1 MDNLPIGPLL
11 AVLALLIL
19 WSGLFTAIEAAQ
31 QHLLTQRT
39 ASRSGDKPVA
49 KLNFPLNSLIFCNTL
64 CRALVVVISTLLA
77 IFGWA
82 EKGPWLACLS
92 ATAALLVFA
101 DYLPRTLASRYPDTI
116 LALGNTL
123 LGVPLKIIYPAAW
136 LLGGISQLLL
146 KPFAR
151 KVKVVQQSEDEP
163 PAPQNDGTDHEH
175 PACRPHAL
183 SGIHALDNITVNDI
197 LVPRS
202 EVDGI
207 NLDDSI
213 EEIIEQLRANKRTRL
228 PVFHS
233 DINQV
238 EAVLNT
244 RQIRHLLPDASL
256 TKDALLAA
264 CHEPYFVPESTPLQ
278 LQLLN
283 FHKQQRRLG
292 MVVDEYGEVE
302 GIVTLED
309 ILEEIVGEFESQHSL
324 DNPHIHPQADGR
336 LVIEG
341 AASIRELNKSLGW
354 HLPSDGPKTLNGLVT
369 EALETIPDSA
379 VCLKIGRYRLEILE
393 TEDNRV
399 SRVLIW
405 HVAAGEATSLRSMAK
420 PL

>member
-1 MDNLPIGPLL
+1 MDDLPIGPML

-19 WSGLFTAIEAAQ
+19 WSGLFTAIEIAQ
-31 QHLLTQRT
+31 QQLLAQRT
-39 ASRSGDKPVA
+39 ASRSSDKPVA
-49 KLNFPLNSLIFCNTL
+49 KLSFPLSSLILCNTL

-77 IFGWA
+77 IFTWA
-82 EKGPWLACLS
+82 QNGPWIACLGAS
-92 ATAALLVFA
+92 AVLLVFA
-101 DYLPRTLASRYPDTI
+101 DYLPRTLAVRYPDAVLT
-116 LALGNTL
+116 LGNTL
-123 LGVPLKIIYPAAW
+123 LGIPLKIVYPAAW
-136 LLGGISQLLL
+136 LLNAISQLLMR
-146 KPFAR
+146 PFAR
-151 KVKVVQQSEDEP
+151 KINVVQQSEDEIP
-163 PAPQNDGTDHEH
+163 SDRRDDHEH
-175 PACRPHAL
+175 AASRPHSL

-202 EVDGI
+202 DVDGI
-207 NLDDSI
+207 NLDDSL
-213 EEIIEQLRANKRTRL
+213 EEIIEQLRHNRRTRL

-244 RQIRHLLPDASL
+244 RQIRHLLPDSSL
-256 TKDALLAA
+256 TLEALLAA
-264 CHEPYFVPESTPLQ
+264 SHEPYFVPESTPLQ

-292 MVVDEYGEVE
+292 MVVDEYGEVL

-393 TEDNRV
+393 TEENRV
-399 SRVLIW
+399 TRVLIW
-405 HVAAGEATSLRSMAK
+405 HTSSMPA
-420 PL
+420 LVR

>member
-1 MDNLPIGPLL
+1 MDDLPIGPML
-11 AVLALLIL
+11 AVVTLLVL
-19 WSGLFTAIEAAQ
+19 WSGLFTAIEAAH
-31 QHLLTQRT
+31 QHLLAQRT
-39 ASRSGDKPVA
+39 ATRSSDKPVA
-49 KLNFPLNSLIFCNTL
+49 KLSFPLASLIFCNTL

-77 IFGWA
+77 MFTWA
-82 EKGPWLACLS
+82 ENGPWVACLG
-92 ATAALLVFA
+92 AGAMLLVFS
-101 DYLPRTLASRYPDTI
+101 DYLPRALATRYPDAI
-116 LALGNTL
+116 LAQGNNL
-123 LGVPLKIIYPAAW
+123 LRLPLKIIYPAAW
-136 LLGGISQLLL
+136 LLNSISQLLTR
-146 KPFAR
+146 PFAR
-151 KVKVVQQSEDEP
+151 KAKVVQQSEDETLTERH
-163 PAPQNDGTDHEH
+163 APSET
-175 PACRPHAL
+175 ASRPHPL
-183 SGIHALDNITVNDI
+183 PGIHALDNITVNDI

-202 EVDGI
+202 DVDGI

-213 EEIIEQLRANKRTRL
+213 EEIIEQLRHNKRTRL

-244 RQIRHLLPDASL
+244 RHILHLLPDASL
-256 TKDALLAA
+256 TREALLAA
-264 CHEPYFVPESTPLQ
+264 GHEPYFVPESTPLQ

-292 MVVDEYGEVE
+292 MVVDEYGEVL

-309 ILEEIVGEFESQHSL
+309 ILEEIVGEFESQQSL

-336 LVIEG
+336 LVIDG

-369 EALETIPDSA
+369 EALETIPESA

-399 SRVLIW
+399 TRVLIW
-405 HVAAGEATSLRSMAK
+405 QTSPM
-420 PL
+420 PVVI

>member
-1 MDNLPIGPLL
+1 MTDSLPTGPML
-11 AVLALLIL
+11 AVIALLIV
-19 WSGLFTAIEAAQ
+19 WSGLFTAIDAAQ
-31 QHLLTQRT
+31 LHLLALRSS
-39 ASRSGDKPVA
+39 SRSGDKA
-49 KLNFPLNSLIFCNTL
+49 AARLAFPKESLILCNTL
-64 CRALVVVISTLLA
+64 CRVLAVIISTLLA
-77 IFGWA
+77 LFYWT
-82 EKGPWLACLS
+82 ENGPWLACLAS
-92 ATAALLVFA
+92 TCGLLVLA
-101 DYLPRTLASRYPDTI
+101 EYLPRAVAVRYPEGTLSFGNGL
-116 LALGNTL
+116 LAIPMKF
-123 LGVPLKIIYPAAW
+123 VYPLAW
-136 LLGGISQLLL
+136 LLDAIGQLLL
-146 KPFAR
+146 RPFAS
-151 KVKVVQQSEDEP
+151 KASVVKHSDDDPTLLDDE
-163 PAPQNDGTDHEH
+163 PAPQEQ
-175 PACRPHAL
+175 HAL
-183 SGIHALDNITVNDI
+183 PGIHALDNITVNDI

-207 NLDDSI
+207 NLD
-213 EEIIEQLRANKRTRL
+213 EPIEQIITQLRLNRRTRL

-256 TKDALLAA
+256 TKEALLAA

-292 MVVDEYGEVE
+292 MVVDEYGEVQ

-309 ILEEIVGEFESQHSL
+309 ILEEIVGEFESEHSL

-336 LVIEG
+336 YVVEG

-393 TEDNRV
+393 TEENRI

-405 HVAAGEATSLRSMAK
+405 HTSSVPSIR
-420 PL
+420 

>member
-1 MDNLPIGPLL
+1 MDDLPIGPML
-11 AVLALLIL
+11 AVVTLLVL
-19 WSGLFTAIEAAQ
+19 WSGLFTAIEAAH
-31 QHLLTQRT
+31 QHLLAQRT
-39 ASRSGDKPVA
+39 ATRSSDKPVA
-49 KLNFPLNSLIFCNTL
+49 KLSFPLASLIFCNTL

-77 IFGWA
+77 MFTWA
-82 EKGPWLACLS
+82 ENGPWVACLG
-92 ATAALLVFA
+92 AGAMLLVFS
-101 DYLPRTLASRYPDTI
+101 DYLPRALATRYPDAI
-116 LALGNTL
+116 LAQGNNL
-123 LGVPLKIIYPAAW
+123 LRLPLKIIYPAAW
-136 LLGGISQLLL
+136 LLNSISQLLTR
-146 KPFAR
+146 PFAR
-151 KVKVVQQSEDEP
+151 KAKVVQQSEDEALTERH
-163 PAPQNDGTDHEH
+163 APSET
-175 PACRPHAL
+175 ASRPHPRP
-183 SGIHALDNITVNDI
+183 GIHALDNITVNDI

-202 EVDGI
+202 DVDGI

-213 EEIIEQLRANKRTRL
+213 EEIIEQLRHNKRTRL

-244 RQIRHLLPDASL
+244 RHILHLLPDASL
-256 TKDALLAA
+256 TREALLAA
-264 CHEPYFVPESTPLQ
+264 SHEPYFVPESTPLQ

-292 MVVDEYGEVE
+292 MVVDEYGEVL

-309 ILEEIVGEFESQHSL
+309 ILEEIVGEFESQQSL

-336 LVIEG
+336 LVVDG

-399 SRVLIW
+399 TRVLIW
-405 HVAAGEATSLRSMAK
+405 QTSSM
-420 PL
+420 PVVI

>member
-1 MDNLPIGPLL
+1 MTDSLPSGPML
-11 AVLALLIL
+11 AVIALLIV
-19 WSGLFTAIEAAQ
+19 WSGLFTAIDAAQ
-31 QHLLTQRT
+31 QHLLTQRNG
-39 ASRSGDKPVA
+39 SRSGDKPTTQLA
-49 KLNFPLNSLIFCNTL
+49 FPKESLILCNTL
-64 CRALVVVISTLLA
+64 CRVLAVIISTLVAL
-77 IFGWA
+77 FYWA
-82 EKGPWLACLS
+82 ENGPWLACLIS
-92 ATAALLVFA
+92 TCGLLVLA
-101 DYLPRTLASRYPDTI
+101 EYLPRTLALRYPESTLSFGNSL
-116 LALGNTL
+116 LAIPMKI
-123 LGVPLKIIYPAAW
+123 VYPLAW
-136 LLGGISQLLL
+136 LLQAIGQLLL
-146 KPFAR
+146 RPFAA
-151 KVKVVQQSEDEP
+151 KTGAVKHSDDDPALQDEE
-163 PAPQNDGTDHEH
+163 PAPQEH
-175 PACRPHAL
+175 HPL

-213 EEIIEQLRANKRTRL
+213 DEIISQLRLNKRTRL

-256 TKDALLAA
+256 TKEALLAA

-292 MVVDEYGEVE
+292 MVVDEYGEVL

-309 ILEEIVGEFESQHSL
+309 ILEEIVGEFESEHSL

-336 LVIEG
+336 YVVEG

-393 TEDNRV
+393 TEENRV

-405 HVAAGEATSLRSMAK
+405 HTSSTPVIA
-420 PL
+420 